1 MWLSAIVLSLS
12 LLVSPAYAEAVNL
25 SGTIL
30 QGANLRGGPGTTYDI
45 VGAGQLGQAVIVTE
59 RTAAGDWYQ
68 LDNGQWIAAFL
79 VEVQATTATTATVPM
94 AEAPVAPVE
103 APAAPPAPV
112 ASIGTGSATTAAN
125 LRGGPGTNFPVVGG
139 TQTGQAL
146 TIVAKNDAGDW
157 YQIDNGQWLA
167 SFLVANLTGDIAAP
181 AQPAPAQAEAEAEA
195 EAEVQP
201 TPAPAIQPTAQPA
214 APVSNPNSGQ
224 RRGAI
229 CRDGWQSTATGRGAC
244 SHHGGVDHW
253 LHYP

>member
-30 QGANLRGGPGTTYDI
+30 QDSNLRSGPGTTYDI

-59 RTAAGDWYQ
+59 RTAA
-68 LDNGQWIAAFL
+68 
-79 VEVQATTATTATVPM
+79 TTATVPM
-94 AEAPVAPVE
+94 VEAPVAPVE

-195 EAEVQP
+195 EVQP

>member
-1 MWLSAIVLSLS
+1 MNVRHPLRVGMWLSAILLSLS

-30 QGANLRGGPGTTYDI
+30 QDSNLRSGPGTTHGVI
-45 VGAGQLGQAVIVTE
+45 GAGRPGQAVTITE
-59 RTAAGDWYQ
+59 RTDVGDWYQ
-68 LDNGQWIAAFL
+68 LSTGEWIAAFL
-79 VEVQATTATTATVPM
+79 VEVQATTAITETAPI
-94 AEAPVAPVE
+94 VE

-112 ASIGTGSATTAAN
+112 VSIGTGSANRAAN

-139 TQTGQAL
+139 TQTGQGL

-157 YQIDNGQWLA
+157 YQLDNGQWIA
-167 SFLVANLTGDIAAP
+167 AFLVANLAGDIAAP
-181 AQPAPAQAEAEAEA
+181 AQPVPVQV

-201 TPAPAIQPTAQPA
+201 TPAPTIQPTVQPA

-253 LHYP
+253 LYYP